1 MPTHL
6 SSMMARLAGHPP
18 RLRAAAL
25 LAILAT
31 TSAAAE
37 EPPAPTP
44 PSKVSQEACPP
55 ALRVVVDPQELK
67 RQVRAAKTTVGLRKL
82 LHPLGLDSAWE
93 RQECL
98 KEEGPASA
106 QLDVFRA
113 RILSAD
119 AQDFIL
125 QARGQACDALKLL
138 DGVVLHPLGSKNTFC
153 AIPMKFLPGVVESQ
167 SFRVVFSFEN
177 LTDPVRQV
185 FRVEQTDAD
194 SRNEYQTLSYWEAQ
208 EGSLRSIFTIES
220 GSHMGFVHGSTE
232 VKVTPVG
239 DAFPRIL
246 EVKESSRECGKVI
259 DMPSGESVYEPSC
272 TDAENEVRMCYRRKS
287 PGAPGV
293 YDKC

>member
-1 MPTHL
+1 M
-6 SSMMARLAGHPP
+6 RLMLMHPSFAMLLP
-18 RLRAAAL
+18 LLRGAVL

-31 TSAAAE
+31 TPAAAE
-37 EPPAPTP
+37 APASSSL
-44 PSKVSQEACPP
+44 PSKVSQDACPP

-67 RQVRAAKTTVGLRKL
+67 KQVRAAKTTAGLRKL
-82 LHPLGLDSAWE
+82 LHPLGLDSPWE

-119 AQDFIL
+119 AQDFVL
-125 QARGQACDALKLL
+125 QVRGQVCDGMKLL
-138 DGVVLHPLGSKNTFC
+138 TGVVLHPLSGKNSFC
-153 AIPMKFLPGVVESQ
+153 ATPMGFLPGVVESQ
-167 SFRVVFSFEN
+167 AFRVVFSFEN

-185 FRVEQTDAD
+185 FRVEETDAD

-208 EGSLRSIFTIES
+208 EGALRSIFTIES

-239 DAFPRIL
+239 DAFPRFLQI
-246 EVKESSRECGKVI
+246 KESSRDCGKFI
-259 DMPSGESVYEPSC
+259 YMPSGESVYETSC
-272 TDAENEVRMCYRRKS
+272 TDAENEVRMCYRKS
-287 PGAPGV
+287 PGASGG